1 VYYDID
7 TNIEANVIVPLA
19 QHFVANNWEIAPV
32 LDKLFK
38 SQHFYDMANYGVYIK
53 SPFDLILGSMRTF
66 NLNYNVSDATN
77 YHAQYYVWGAISTR
91 FLVPND
97 QSMGNMPNVAGW
109 PAYHQN
115 PNFHEYWINSNTVQ
129 KRAAFIDSIFNGF
142 NLTYNG
148 LTTRIEVD
156 VIAWVSQFSGATIA
170 DPDALVN
177 ECVKYLLPVD
187 LSNTA
192 KTNLKV
198 QNLLS
203 NQVQNYYWSDAWNN
217 YISNPTNVSY
227 TNTVKSR
234 LKSLL
239 LAITQL
245 SEYQLM

>member
-1 VYYDID
+1 MSYLLRK
-7 TNIEANVIVPLA
+7 T
-19 QHFVANNWEIAPV
+19 
-32 LDKLFK
+32 KK
-38 SQHFYDMANYGVYIK
+38 
-53 SPFDLILGSMRTF
+53 
-66 NLNYNVSDATN
+66 
-77 YHAQYYVWGAISTR
+77 
-91 FLVPND
+91 
-97 QSMGNMPNVAGW
+97 
-109 PAYHQN
+109 
-115 PNFHEYWINSNTVQ
+115 
-129 KRAAFIDSIFNGF
+129 KRAAFIDAIFNGF

-156 VIAWVSQFSGATIA
+156 VIAWVSQFSGINIA

-177 ECVKYLLPVD
+177 ECVTYLLPVD
-187 LSNTA
+187 LSSTA
-192 KTNLKV
+192 KSELKV

-203 NQVQNYYWSDAWNN
+203 NQVNNSYWTTAWNN

>member
-1 VYYDID
+1 
-7 TNIEANVIVPLA
+7 
-19 QHFVANNWEIAPV
+19 
-32 LDKLFK
+32 
-38 SQHFYDMANYGVYIK
+38 
-53 SPFDLILGSMRTF
+53 
-66 NLNYNVSDATN
+66 
-77 YHAQYYVWGAISTR
+77 
-91 FLVPND
+91 
-97 QSMGNMPNVAGW
+97 MGNMPNVAGW

-129 KRAAFIDSIFNGF
+129 KRAAFIDSIYNGF

>member
-1 VYYDID
+1 M
-7 TNIEANVIVPLA
+7 PLA

-38 SQHFYDMANYGVYIK
+38 SQHFYDMANYGVFIK
-53 SPFDLILGSMRTF
+53 SPFDLVIGSLRTF
-66 NLNYNVSDATN
+66 NIKYNVTDQTN
-77 YHAQYYVWGAISTR
+77 HNAQYSVWGAINSRYLLTI
-91 FLVPND
+91 D
-97 QSMGNMPNVAGW
+97 QVMGAIPNVAGW
-109 PAYHQN
+109 PAYYQN

-129 KRAAFIDSIFNGF
+129 KRAAFIDAIFNGF

-156 VIAWVSQFSGATIA
+156 VIAWVSQFAPAVIS
-170 DPDALVN
+170 DPDLLVN
-177 ECVKYLLPVD
+177 ECVKYLLPID
-187 LSNTA
+187 LSTSVKN
-192 KTNLKV
+192 NLKV

-203 NQVQNYYWSDAWNN
+203 NQIENYYWSGAWSN
-217 YISNPTNVSY
+217 YVSNPTNAGY
-227 TNTVKSR
+227 TSIVKTR

>member
-1 VYYDID
+1 
-7 TNIEANVIVPLA
+7 
-19 QHFVANNWEIAPV
+19 
-32 LDKLFK
+32 
-38 SQHFYDMANYGVYIK
+38 
-53 SPFDLILGSMRTF
+53 
-66 NLNYNVSDATN
+66 
-77 YHAQYYVWGAISTR
+77 
-91 FLVPND
+91 
-97 QSMGNMPNVAGW
+97 MPNVAGW
-109 PAYHQN
+109 PAYYQN

-129 KRAAFIDSIFNGF
+129 KRAAFIDAIFNGF
-142 NLTYNG
+142 NLNYNG

-156 VIAWVSQFSGATIA
+156 LIAWVSQFSPATVE

-177 ECVKYLLPVD
+177 ECVTYLLPVD
-187 LSNTA
+187 LSSTA

-217 YISNPTNVSY
+217 YISNPTN
-227 TNTVKSR
+227 NGFKNIVKSR

>member
-1 VYYDID
+1 
-7 TNIEANVIVPLA
+7 
-19 QHFVANNWEIAPV
+19 
-32 LDKLFK
+32 
-38 SQHFYDMANYGVYIK
+38 
-53 SPFDLILGSMRTF
+53 
-66 NLNYNVSDATN
+66 LNYNVSDATN
-77 YHAQYYVWGAISTR
+77 HHAQYYVWGAINTN
-91 FLVPND
+91 FLVPID

-115 PNFHEYWINSNTVQ
+115 PNFHEYWINSNTIQ
-129 KRAAFIDSIFNGF
+129 KRAAFINSIFNGF

-156 VIAWVSQFSGATIA
+156 VIAWVSQFSAATIA
-170 DPDALVN
+170 DPDALVS

-187 LSNTA
+187 ISTTA
-192 KTNLKV
+192 QSELKV

-203 NQVQNYYWSDAWNN
+203 NQVNNSYWTTAWNN